1 MKDFDEKKCKHYH
14 DCHGNFNIEEAS
26 LLSLLIRCGYIA
38 EKKSGRQRGQNR
50 ILNILLE
57 TPKISQ
63 KSLQKQLE
71 IEPGSVSEI
80 VSKMEQKELIRR
92 EKNEKDRR
100 KRMVCLTD
108 KGRKIAEEANQDRV
122 EEDYFSA
129 LQPEEQLQLK
139 KIMQKL
145 LIQWKKERNT
155 K

>member
-1 MKDFDEKKCKHYH
+1 M
-14 DCHGNFNIEEAS
+14 
-26 LLSLLIRCGYIA
+26 
-38 EKKSGRQRGQNR
+38 
-50 ILNILLE
+50 
-57 TPKISQ
+57 
-63 KSLQKQLE
+63 
-71 IEPGSVSEI
+71 
-80 VSKMEQKELIRR
+80 
-92 EKNEKDRR
+92 
-100 KRMVCLTD
+100 MVCLTD